1 MTTESPQRA
10 YRAPCPGC
18 GAPVEFLSAQSTHAV
33 CAYCQSTVV
42 REGET
47 LSRIGKM
54 AELFGDFSPLQLT
67 AGGRYEGQGFVLVG
81 RLQYKYGQGV
91 WTEWHAVFND
101 GSSAYL
107 SEDNGAYVFSRPV
120 ASPGAIPAASMFRV
134 GAQTQ
139 LLGKTWSVASNTE
152 VFVLSAQ
159 GELPHLPEL
168 GAPFPMVEL
177 RSAEGE
183 VLSIDYG
190 PTLKAQPST
199 VSLGQAVLLEAL
211 ALTGLRTESA
221 KDEKGQ
227 SFNCPS
233 CGAPLMVKLA
243 SSKSLACGTCH
254 SVIDLT
260 QGVGAALK
268 HAAQRRPVVPLIAL
282 GRIGLLQDV
291 RWQVVGFQQRKGQA
305 LDDDEV
311 FAWQEYLLY
320 NRKRGFIFLVDSS
333 EGWSL
338 LKPAT
343 GAPKAISGGRV
354 NYLGKTYGL
363 KESYQS
369 EVAYVAGEF
378 YWQIQRGEATRHRE
392 FTSGTSLLSE
402 ESTRDEVTWSIG
414 NKLEAN
420 AVAKAFKLD
429 AQAGAFKRADASP
442 LGFQPTASRARIVL
456 VLIAMVILV
465 PMLLNRCNQC
475 DPRVE
480 NCSASSSRLSSGS
493 WGGFSGGGGH
503 K

>member
-120 ASPGAIPAASMFRV
+120 ASPGAIPEAATFRI

-268 HAAQRRPVVPLIAL
+268 HAAQRRP
-282 GRIGLLQDV
+282 
-291 RWQVVGFQQRKGQA
+291 W
-305 LDDDEV
+305 
-311 FAWQEYLLY
+311 
-320 NRKRGFIFLVDSS
+320 N
-333 EGWSL
+333 
-338 LKPAT
+338 
-343 GAPKAISGGRV
+343 
-354 NYLGKTYGL
+354 N
-363 KESYQS
+363 
-369 EVAYVAGEF
+369 
-378 YWQIQRGEATRHRE
+378 
-392 FTSGTSLLSE
+392 
-402 ESTRDEVTWSIG
+402 
-414 NKLEAN
+414 
-420 AVAKAFKLD
+420 
-429 AQAGAFKRADASP
+429 
-442 LGFQPTASRARIVL
+442 
-456 VLIAMVILV
+456 VLI
-465 PMLLNRCNQC
+465 
-475 DPRVE
+475 
-480 NCSASSSRLSSGS
+480 
-493 WGGFSGGGGH
+493 
-503 K
+503 